1 MRVLLQN
8 TETKLYFIEADQW
21 TDDPL
26 RATDFEE
33 VEQAA
38 HVYHT
43 HHLAYAQIVI
53 HPGASSAKQHAFE
66 QLARQIQIQ
75 G

>member
-8 TETKLYFIEADQW
+8 TETKLYYIEADTW

-38 HVYHT
+38 HVYHCQ
-43 HHLAYAQIVI
+43 HLAYAQIII
-53 HPGASSAKQHAFE
+53 HPGASSAKQHVFE
-66 QLARQIQIQ
+66 ELARQIQTH